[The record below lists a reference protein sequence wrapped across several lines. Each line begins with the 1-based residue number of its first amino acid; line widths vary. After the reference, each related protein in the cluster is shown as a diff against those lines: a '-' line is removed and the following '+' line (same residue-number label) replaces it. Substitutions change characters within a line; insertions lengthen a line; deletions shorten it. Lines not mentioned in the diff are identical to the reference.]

1 MITKS
6 FDFDGIFS
14 PHADRLHKSLLNRN
28 GSVLTKLSTRG
39 LSPSK
44 ALSGIKHDMVVGF
57 LLENWLDTP
66 LELIDLDEGYRGNP
80 SGAKNTGKVRTTE
93 TNFVD

>member
-1 MITKS
+1 M
-6 FDFDGIFS
+6 
-14 PHADRLHKSLLNRN
+14 
-28 GSVLTKLSTRG
+28 
-39 LSPSK
+39 
-44 ALSGIKHDMVVGF
+44 SGIKHDMVVGF